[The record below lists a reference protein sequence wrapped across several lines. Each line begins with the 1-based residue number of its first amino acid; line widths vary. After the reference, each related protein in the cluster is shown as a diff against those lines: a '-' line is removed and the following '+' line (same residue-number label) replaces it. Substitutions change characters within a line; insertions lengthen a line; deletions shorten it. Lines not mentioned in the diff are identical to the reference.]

1 MKTTDVK
8 MNKHSLIRFWKM
20 IQSDHKTFYGLL
32 LCSLIGNLMVVAMPM
47 IMGVGID
54 QLLSRIR
61 TIGIAEMTFHDVKD
75 ALLFP
80 VVLLLVFSF
89 LSSITS
95 FIQEYAMASLS
106 EKITLNV
113 RKEMT
118 KKFKTLPMA
127 FFDQHQVGDIIS
139 RTTTGLNQ
147 LAQVLLT
154 GINQFFT
161 SIVTILFSIL
171 MLFYIDSKLT
181 LLILLL
187 IVGSSWVTQL
197 FANKN
202 KKISDDNQT
211 ELGSLNNKVEEY
223 LAGNLV
229 IKTFNQQDQAIESI
243 RQVNHSQYQAF
254 KKAQFMNFAIYPA
267 IRLINQSA
275 FILSA
280 VLGGILVISGGL
292 TLGLL
297 QAYLQYINQ
306 ISEPISTAS
315 YVINSLQSAMAAID
329 RIFEIMDEQNERSDH
344 ENTTSLDQ
352 PAGSIRFKDVRFG
365 YSPDKILMENVNF
378 SAKPKQTIAI
388 VGPTGAGKTTLVNLL
403 MRFYELN
410 HGRIEFDGIDITKF
424 SRSELRKHF
433 GMVLQNTWLF
443 EGTVADNIAYGK
455 QQASRDEIIAAA
467 KIAQCDHFIRT
478 LPEGYDTIIS
488 SENGSLSQGQQQLL
502 TIARVLL
509 ANPSVVILD
518 EATSSVD
525 TRTEAMIQKA
535 MNAVTENRTS
545 FIIAHRLSTIEN
557 ADLILVM
564 ENGNIIEQGTH
575 QSLLSKPTLYAS
587 LYNSQFQITYKRL

>member
-8 MNKHSLIRFWKM
+8 MNKHSLICFWKM

-75 ALLFP
+75 SLLFP

-243 RQVNHSQYQAF
+243 RQANHSQYQAF

-329 RIFEIMDEQNERSDH
+329 RIFEIMDEPNERSDH
-344 ENTTSLDQ
+344 ENTASLDQ

-388 VGPTGAGKTTLVNLL
+388 VGLTGAGKTTLVNLL

-587 LYNSQFQITYKRL
+587 LYNSQFQIT

>member
-80 VVLLLVFSF
+80 VVLLLVFYF

-587 LYNSQFQITYKRL
+587 LYNSQFQIT

>member
-243 RQVNHSQYQAF
+243 RQANHSQYQAF

-329 RIFEIMDEQNERSDH
+329 RIFEIMDEPNERSDH
-344 ENTTSLDQ
+344 ENTASLDQ

-410 HGRIEFDGIDITKF
+410 LGRIEFDGIDITKF

-467 KIAQCDHFIRT
+467 KIAQCDHFIRA

-587 LYNSQFQITYKRL
+587 LYNSQFQIT

>member
-32 LCSLIGNLMVVAMPM
+32 LCSLIGNLMVVATPM

-329 RIFEIMDEQNERSDH
+329 RIFEIMDEPNERSDH
-344 ENTTSLDQ
+344 ENTASLDQ

-410 HGRIEFDGIDITKF
+410 LGRIEFDGIDITKF

-587 LYNSQFQITYKRL
+587 LYNSQFQIT

>member
-315 YVINSLQSAMAAID
+315 YIINSLQSAMAAID

-587 LYNSQFQITYKRL
+587 LYNSQFQIT

>member
-61 TIGIAEMTFHDVKD
+61 TIGIAEMTFHHVKD

-329 RIFEIMDEQNERSDH
+329 RIFEIMDEPNERSDH

-587 LYNSQFQITYKRL
+587 LYNSQFQIT

>member
-352 PAGSIRFKDVRFG
+352 TAGSIRFKDVRFG

-587 LYNSQFQITYKRL
+587 LYNSQFQIT

>member
-329 RIFEIMDEQNERSDH
+329 RIFEIMDEPNERSDH

-509 ANPSVVILD
+509 ADPSVVILD

-587 LYNSQFQITYKRL
+587 LYNSQFQIT

>member
-61 TIGIAEMTFHDVKD
+61 TIRIAEMTFHDVKD

-329 RIFEIMDEQNERSDH
+329 RIFEIMDEPNERSDH
-344 ENTTSLDQ
+344 ENTASLDQ

-587 LYNSQFQITYKRL
+587 LYNSQFQIT

>member
-1 MKTTDVK
+1 
-8 MNKHSLIRFWKM
+8 M

-171 MLFYIDSKLT
+171 MLFYIDSKLM

-292 TLGLL
+292 KLGLL

-329 RIFEIMDEQNERSDH
+329 RIFEIMDEPNERSDH

-587 LYNSQFQITYKRL
+587 LYNSQFQIT

>member
-467 KIAQCDHFIRT
+467 KIAQCDHFIHT

-587 LYNSQFQITYKRL
+587 LYNSQFQIT

>member
-75 ALLFP
+75 SLLFP

-243 RQVNHSQYQAF
+243 RQANHSQYQAF

-329 RIFEIMDEQNERSDH
+329 RIFEIMDEPNERSDH
-344 ENTTSLDQ
+344 ENTASLDQ

-388 VGPTGAGKTTLVNLL
+388 VGLTGAGKTTLVNLL

-587 LYNSQFQITYKRL
+587 LYNSQFQIT

>member
-8 MNKHSLIRFWKM
+8 INKHSLIRFWKM

-329 RIFEIMDEQNERSDH
+329 RIFEIMDEPNERSDH
-344 ENTTSLDQ
+344 ENTASLDQ

-410 HGRIEFDGIDITKF
+410 HGRIEFDRIDITKF

-587 LYNSQFQITYKRL
+587 LYNSQFQIT

>member
-443 EGTVADNIAYGK
+443 EGTVADNISYGK

-587 LYNSQFQITYKRL
+587 LYNSQFQIT

>member
-229 IKTFNQQDQAIESI
+229 IKTFNQQDRAIESI

-587 LYNSQFQITYKRL
+587 LYNSQFQIT

>member
-329 RIFEIMDEQNERSDH
+329 RIFEIMDEPNERSDH
-344 ENTTSLDQ
+344 ENTASLDQ
-352 PAGSIRFKDVRFG
+352 PAGSISFKDVRFG

-587 LYNSQFQITYKRL
+587 LYNSQFQIT

>member
-557 ADLILVM
+557 ADLILVV

-587 LYNSQFQITYKRL
+587 LYNSQFQIT

>member
-95 FIQEYAMASLS
+95 FIQEYAMATLS

-329 RIFEIMDEQNERSDH
+329 RIFEIMDEPNERSDH
-344 ENTTSLDQ
+344 ENTASLDQ

-587 LYNSQFQITYKRL
+587 LYNSQFQIT

>member
-329 RIFEIMDEQNERSDH
+329 RIFEIMDEQNVRSDH

-587 LYNSQFQITYKRL
+587 LYNSQFQIT

>member
-54 QLLSRIR
+54 RLLSRIR

-329 RIFEIMDEQNERSDH
+329 RIFEIMDEPNERSDH
-344 ENTTSLDQ
+344 ENTASLDQ

-587 LYNSQFQITYKRL
+587 LYNSQFQIT

>member
-267 IRLINQSA
+267 SRLINQSA

-557 ADLILVM
+557 ANLILVM

-587 LYNSQFQITYKRL
+587 LYNSQFQIT